1 MKKFIRYCVAVIS
14 LFAVSTSSFSQE
26 NVKIAVGSFN
36 LNNVPYYV
44 ALGLHAFDKEGLK
57 VSSENFGGGGSTT
70 LQALLTGSIDLAIG
84 FYDHTIQLQSKGKD
98 LVAIV
103 QLARNSGL
111 VLAVGNNVSSRYPD
125 TKSVLAN
132 AKLLKFGITSPGS
145 SSDFFLRYLLTRHG
159 IDPADV
165 QMIAVGSG
173 QAAVAALKQGNID
186 VLVNYDPAATL
197 LTRAKIGKILIDAR
211 TDEGA
216 KEVYGGIYP
225 TSTIYTTGRFIA
237 TKKDI
242 AQKVAS
248 AMVKTLHWMSEHT
261 PEEVAKV
268 IPTEYKSGDTA
279 SYVEALGNAK
289 TLFSRNGEF
298 VPQDL
303 ETPYKVLQAFSAQV
317 KNHPVDLKKTYTN
330 EFVNK
335 ANREIK

>member
-1 MKKFIRYCVAVIS
+1 MKKWIRNCAAAIS
-14 LFAVSTSSFSQE
+14 LIAASASSFSQE

-57 VSSENFGGGGSTT
+57 VSSENFGGGGSIT

-98 LVAIV
+98 LVAMV

-111 VLAVGNNVSSRYPD
+111 VLAVSNNATGRVTD
-125 TKSVLAN
+125 TKSLIAN
-132 AKLLKFGITSPGS
+132 AKSLKFGITSPGS
-145 SSDFFLRYLLTRHG
+145 SSDFFLRYLLTQHG
-159 IDPADV
+159 VDPINV

-173 QAAVAALKQGNID
+173 QAAVMALKQGNID
-186 VLVNYDPAATL
+186 VLINYDPAATL

-211 TDEGA
+211 TDAGA

-225 TSTIYTTGRFIA
+225 TSTIYTTGRFLA
-237 TKKDI
+237 THKGT
-242 AQKVAS
+242 AQKVAT
-248 AMVKTLHWMSEHT
+248 AMVKTLRWMSSHT
-261 PEEVAKV
+261 PEEIAEV
-268 IPTEYKSGDTA
+268 IPSEYKSGDTA
-279 SYVEALGNAK
+279 SYVAALSNAK
-289 TLFSRNGEF
+289 TLFSQTGEF
-298 VPQDL
+298 VQQDL

-330 EFVNK
+330 ELVSK
-335 ANREIK
+335 ANQGLN